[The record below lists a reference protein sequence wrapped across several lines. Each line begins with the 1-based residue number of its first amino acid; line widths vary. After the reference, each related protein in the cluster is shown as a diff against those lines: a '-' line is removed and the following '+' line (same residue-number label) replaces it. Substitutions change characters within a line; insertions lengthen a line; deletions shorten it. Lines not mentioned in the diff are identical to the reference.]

1 MRTLACLWPVTGT
14 NQNQIMESSH
24 FSSAPKDLGTR
35 LARPDDHA
43 RIVADASKS
52 MERAKRHYSPEE
64 GRHRP
69 LVLALLAAIGLIG
82 LVIAASPEL
91 LR

>member
-1 MRTLACLWPVTGT
+1 
-14 NQNQIMESSH
+14 MESSH
-24 FSSAPKDLGTR
+24 FSSAPKDLGITAR

-52 MERAKRHYSPEE
+52 MVRAKRHYSPEE

-69 LVLALLAAIGLIG
+69 LVLAVLAAIGLIG
-82 LVIAASPEL
+82 LVIAASPDL